1 MLRNGYLMRIR
12 YIIIISFFLAMK
24 VYSFSML
31 TDTSS
36 INYLRN
42 GFYAA
47 VEDEDKV
54 DQLEEYII
62 SRYSEDYS
70 SYSPLIL
77 AYYGGL
83 QTLKA
88 KHAFNPVSK
97 LSHLISGLNRL
108 EEAVE
113 KSPENL
119 EIRFMRFSILDH
131 VPGFLGYSE
140 EREADKDEICWLLL
154 KKDYTSP
161 GHEIQK
167 GMAEY
172 MLESGRLN
180 NDQERLIRELIS
192 SYANK

>member
-1 MLRNGYLMRIR
+1 MRIKC
-12 YIIIISFFLAMK
+12 IIIISFFLVVK
-24 VYSFSML
+24 VYSFTLSS
-31 TDTSS
+31 DTSS

-42 GFYAA
+42 GFYSA
-47 VEDEDKV
+47 VEDEGEV
-54 DQLEEYII
+54 DQLEQYII
-62 SRYSEDYS
+62 SRYSEDYT
-70 SYSPLIL
+70 SYSPLVL

-113 KSPENL
+113 KSPGNL

-131 VPGFLGYSE
+131 VPGFIGYSE
-140 EREADKDEICWLLL
+140 ERDADKDKICGLLL

-161 GHEIQK
+161 GYEIQK

-180 NDQERLIRELIS
+180 NVQERLIRELIS